1 MWQKK
6 KLSMK
11 NNKIVEE
18 QKGFFASILSQE
30 EKAQEVQNVRNV
42 SNRVAIVLS
51 SLKENKMEAEYKNFE
66 DSITSLVQTYCSMVE
81 DALRKTE

>member
-1 MWQKK
+1 
-6 KLSMK
+6 MK
-11 NNKIVEE
+11 NNKTTEE

-51 SLKENKMEAEYKNFE
+51 SLKENKMEVEYKSFE